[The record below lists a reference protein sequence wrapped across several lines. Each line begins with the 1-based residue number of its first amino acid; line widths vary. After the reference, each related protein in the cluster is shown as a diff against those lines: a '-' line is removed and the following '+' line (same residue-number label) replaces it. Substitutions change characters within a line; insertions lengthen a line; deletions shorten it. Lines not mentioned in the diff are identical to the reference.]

1 MHINTERDT
10 LGICLLGQRDYI
22 RFMDAGSQMGLVT
35 SAALPAVLTVEEVAE
50 LMRVDRKTAYSAIA
64 EGGIPGVRRIG
75 RCIRVS
81 RDELLRW
88 LAEGQGDMRGGRRR

>member
-1 MHINTERDT
+1 MQQVS
-10 LGICLLGQRDYI
+10 LGV
-22 RFMDAGSQMGLVT
+22 AGLAENV
-35 SAALPAVLTVEEVAE
+35 LPAVLTVEGVAD
-50 LMRVDRKTAYSAIA
+50 LMRIDRKTAYSAIA

-88 LAEGQGDMRGGRRR
+88 LAEGQGNAPKGRRR

>member
-1 MHINTERDT
+1 MSQS
-10 LGICLLGQRDYI
+10 LLGA
-22 RFMDAGSQMGLVT
+22 DAARPL
-35 SAALPAVLTVEEVAE
+35 LPQILTVEEVAD

-64 EGGIPGVRRIG
+64 DGEIPGVRRIG

-88 LAEGQGDMRGGRRR
+88 LADGQGDVRQGRRR

>member
-1 MHINTERDT
+1 
-10 LGICLLGQRDYI
+10 
-22 RFMDAGSQMGLVT
+22 MDAGSQMGLVT
-35 SAALPAVLTVEEVAE
+35 STALPAVLTVEEVAE

-88 LAEGQGDMRGGRRR
+88 LAEGQGGMQKGRRR

>member
-1 MHINTERDT
+1 M
-10 LGICLLGQRDYI
+10 QRLRLI
-22 RFMDAGSQMGLVT
+22 GRRLVRRIVAGDAQPVKEIPHQRAQRAPVVQSPEQ
-35 SAALPAVLTVEEVAE
+35 EVAE

-88 LAEGQGDMRGGRRR
+88 LAEGQGDMRKGRRR